1 VVLNPGDPV
10 LIETPVYA
18 GILPPLKN
26 LQAKTIG
33 KRTTCP
39 WVSFELMPEVEVDD
53 EGISAENLEQILANW
68 PANEKRPRVV

>member
-1 VVLNPGDPV
+1 MPLAERQAFSVVLNPGDPV

-33 KRTTCP
+33 R
-39 WVSFELMPEVEVDD
+39 
-53 EGISAENLEQILANW
+53 
-68 PANEKRPRVV
+68 RPFA

>member
-1 VVLNPGDPV
+1 MGDNLIGVTSDVQAFSVVLNPGDPV

-33 KRTTCP
+33 RCQLF
-39 WVSFELMPEVEVDD
+39 S
-53 EGISAENLEQILANW
+53 S
-68 PANEKRPRVV
+68 PAGTDVRGRGR